1 MLSVTKLS
9 LAFNQ
14 SYAALSID
22 QGLSQATVNTVAQDH
37 QGYIWIGTQDG
48 LNRYDGYKTVQYR
61 HQPGDSKSLSNNFIN
76 KIIVDDEGLIWILTA
91 NGIDRFSQKTGS
103 FIRYDNNEF
112 LNGLFL
118 WSMRDE
124 GSDYLW
130 ILTDNGL
137 VKLNKKTG
145 EFQHIPHG
153 EEFGLTAKNTYD
165 INILENSPNVVAT
178 DSGIFLQSKSQ
189 DRFSLFRLKNLSDS
203 PLEPKIY
210 CVSNVVSKIYFMC
223 SRNGIYYFYKDS
235 FHYISNQELGLKAQ
249 SSQILLTQN
258 NEVLIGTV
266 NGLYFKKLDQS
277 DLGETLKESGQ
288 FSFSEHVITSL
299 FEDKD
304 NTVWVGT
311 DVSGVYKIQPT
322 ARAFSHFSANSQVS
336 SRLVNNLVTS
346 IVESD
351 SGDVW
356 IGDSRGG
363 ISIIDGEDNIRHL
376 AVIDEQGQKL
386 FHSILD
392 IEFDQQKH
400 IWVTNALG
408 LTKFNS
414 AGEQLETVYLDDPSL
429 TQQTYATQLLKS
441 NDGRIWAAGLE
452 SGLNLYHSE
461 EKRFIPV
468 RPTNWPQNKPF
479 AKLASVAIAEDNF
492 LWLAGYQGILYRY
505 DLFTRQA
512 SQFFVADKN
521 NSNLAITQ
529 VYSLAID
536 DMDRLWIAGMGGI
549 GFFEFDSE
557 SFTHLG
563 NQGSITS
570 ETHYS
575 VISDS
580 AGFIWSTPA
589 NKLIRI
595 DPDSYQV
602 VTFERSMGL
611 PIIEFSPAGIKDSH
625 GRFWLGGL
633 NGVTRFDPLE
643 IIYSQTSEEPIL
655 TRIERKANQ
664 QVEQNIWLPI
674 DNPTLENLV
683 FSPSVNTFRFSFSVL
698 NFSHN
703 SSIRYRYR
711 LIGYEKS
718 WNSTR
723 SGIPEAVY
731 TQIPYGEYHLQVAT
745 SYDGITWSKPGEI
758 VSFSVTPYYWQT
770 YWFKGVIASL
780 IIFLAYLTGKFK
792 LFRIKQRALELEKMV
807 AQRTDEISHLLEQ
820 RTRFFSFV
828 SHELKT
834 PLTLVQDPLSRLQ
847 KKVSAGDSESRILL
861 STASRNANRLST
873 MVERLLKFSTEQEF
887 LSESESILFNKV
899 VKNCTS
905 QLAEFALTSKVSLV
919 LQRNDNC
926 LLNCNPN
933 DIEIIVYNLLSNAIK
948 YNNAGGKVFIRCY
961 SCNGYIVFSVS
972 DQGDGLSVTKAIEQR
987 RSSLVGGGYGLSL
1000 ANQSVSLLRG
1010 KIKVRTR
1017 KNVGS
1022 MFCAIIPFKKTSL
1035 TLSTSECRKPRPIE
1049 SKTLTT
1055 ETLVEHDYK
1064 LLSSSDLG
1072 FKKKHPNGT
1081 ESNVLEDSKPLNT
1094 GSNLSEHK
1102 NILMI
1107 VEDNRDLRE
1116 YLCEIF
1122 SYDYHCIAAENA
1134 ELAMTL
1140 AVNNIPCLIISDI
1153 ILPGID
1159 GIQFCQQ
1166 LKSNQETCHIPILLL
1181 TAKDDQESRIYGLKQ
1196 QATDYLTKPFNS
1208 EELKLRVANLL
1219 SLVQQR
1225 YKNNN
1230 QVSLNNLY
1238 IDESNTPSGLTEKDK
1253 RFMRRFIEILES
1265 KYSNSHYNLE
1275 QLCLDLYMSKKQL
1288 SRKLKAISGKS
1299 PMEYLKEYRLEQ
1311 AVKFLIQG
1319 DALIIV
1325 AAESGFSS
1333 QSYFST
1339 CFKNHFGITPKQ
1351 FQINATNQARE
1362 SENNHA
1368 SL

>member
-1 MLSVTKLS
+1 MLGVTKLS
-9 LAFNQ
+9 MAFNQ

-22 QGLSQATVNTVAQDH
+22 QGLSQATVNSVAQDH

-48 LNRYDGYKTVQYR
+48 LNRYDGYKIIQYR
-61 HQPGDSKSLSNNFIN
+61 HRSGDTKSLSNSFIN

-91 NGIDRFSQKTGS
+91 NGVDRFSHETGS
-103 FIRYDNNEF
+103 FIRYNNKF
-112 LNGLFL
+112 LNGLYL

-124 GSDYLW
+124 GSGYLW

-153 EEFGLTAKNTYD
+153 EKFGLTAKNTYD
-165 INILENSPNVVAT
+165 INILDFSANIVAT

-189 DRFSLFRLKNLSDS
+189 DRFSLFALKNLSDS

-223 SRNGIYYFYKDS
+223 SRKGIYYFYKDN
-235 FHYISNQELGLKAQ
+235 FHYLSNQELGLEAQ

-258 NEVLIGTV
+258 NELLIGTV
-266 NGLYFKKLDQS
+266 NGLYFKKLELS
-277 DLGETLKESGQ
+277 DLDKSLREGGQ

-304 NTVWVGT
+304 NTIWVGT

-322 ARAFSHFSANSQVS
+322 ARAFAHFSANSQVS

-363 ISIIDGEDNIRHL
+363 ISVIDREDNIRHL
-376 AVIDEQGQKL
+376 AVVNEQGQKL
-386 FHSILD
+386 FHNILD

-408 LTKFNS
+408 VTKFNPE
-414 AGEQLETVYLDDPSL
+414 GEQLETVYLDDPSL
-429 TQQTYATQLLKS
+429 TQQTYATQLVKS

-468 RPTNWPQNKPF
+468 RPTNWPKNKPF

-505 DLFTRQA
+505 DLFSRQA
-512 SQFFVADKN
+512 SQFLVADKN
-521 NSNLAITQ
+521 NPNLAITQ
-529 VYSLAID
+529 IYSLAND

-549 GFFEFDSE
+549 GFFDSDAE
-557 SFTHLG
+557 RFTHLG
-563 NQGSITS
+563 NQDSLTS

-595 DPDSYQV
+595 DPNSYQV
-602 VTFERSMGL
+602 ITFERSIGL
-611 PIIEFSPAGIKDSH
+611 PIIEFSPAGIKDSR

-643 IIYSQTSEEPIL
+643 IIYSQSSEEPTL

-664 QVEQNIWLPI
+664 QAEQNIWLPI
-674 DNPTLENLV
+674 DNATLENLI
-683 FSPSVNTFRFSFSVL
+683 FAPSVNTFRFSFSVL

-711 LIGYEKS
+711 LIGYESS

-723 SGIPEAVY
+723 PGIPEAIY
-731 TQIPYGEYHLQVAT
+731 TQIPHGEYQLQVAT
-745 SYDGITWSKPGEI
+745 SYDGITWSKAEEI
-758 VSFSVTPYYWQT
+758 VSFSITPYYWQT

-780 IIFLAYLTGKFK
+780 VIFLAYLAGKFK
-792 LFRIKQRALELEKMV
+792 LYRIKQKALELEQLI
-807 AQRTDEISHLLEQ
+807 ALRTNEISHLLEQ

-834 PLTLVQDPLSRLQ
+834 PLTLVQDPLFRLQ

-861 STASRNANRLST
+861 STASRNASRLS
-873 MVERLLKFSTEQEF
+873 MLVERLLKFSTEQNS
-887 LSESESILFNKV
+887 LSESESVLLNKV

-919 LQRNDNC
+919 LQRNDQC
-926 LLNCNPN
+926 MLNCNPN

-948 YNNAGGKVFIRCY
+948 YNSSGGKVFIRCY

-972 DQGDGLSVTKAIEQR
+972 DQGDGFSGSKAKEHR
-987 RSSLVGGGYGLSL
+987 SSSLVGGGYGLSL
-1000 ANQSVSLLRG
+1000 ANQSASLLRG

-1022 MFCAIIPFKKTSL
+1022 MFCAIIPFEKTSL
-1035 TLSTSECRKPRPIE
+1035 TLSTSACQKPKPFE
-1049 SKTLTT
+1049 SKRMVS
-1055 ETLVEHDYK
+1055 ETLVTYGSK
-1064 LLSSSDLG
+1064 GLNSSELE
-1072 FKKKHPNGT
+1072 FKGNHLNSA
-1081 ESNVLEDSKPLNT
+1081 ESYVTEDSEPLNK
-1094 GSNLSEHK
+1094 GVGLNEHN

-1153 ILPGID
+1153 ILPGIN

-1219 SLVQQR
+1219 KLVQQR
-1225 YKNNN
+1225 YKNNSK
-1230 QVSLNNLY
+1230 VSLNNLY
-1238 IDESNTPSGLTEKDK
+1238 IDESNTPPGLTEKDK
-1253 RFMRRFIEILES
+1253 RFMRRFIKTLES

-1319 DALIIV
+1319 NTLITV

-1351 FQINATNQARE
+1351 FQINVTKQARK